1 MDLRHWFGCSFL
13 PGLCL
18 SLALI
23 PGLSSAAGK
32 CERLIVTGSPD
43 APPYLWQDPQNPKH
57 LIGASADLLQQVA
70 GELGIKVELL
80 YAGKRSQALDEV
92 RSGRMDMLADAPLM
106 VTELENLD
114 YIHPAML
121 ENDYLVWTRNDSLL
135 VYNEA
140 QDLHGHPGALS
151 EKARVSPSFG
161 TFAEQQLTLLRTPN
175 LTQAFQKL
183 LLGEVEFVL
192 AGRYSGMAM
201 VQTLGMAND
210 LMAHSQPID
219 KPGLYLAV
227 SHNSAC
233 NDPWLRGQLAKKMTE
248 LPASGLTEA
257 ALLRNIERWKAQGSQ
272 PQPQPVST
280 PKQ

>member
-1 MDLRHWFGCSFL
+1 MDLRVVWSLLGLTLL
-13 PGLCL
+13 PGLC
-18 SLALI
+18 A
-23 PGLSSAAGK
+23 AAGK
-32 CERLIVTGSPD
+32 CERLVVTGSPD

-92 RSGRMDMLADAPLM
+92 RSGRMDMLADASLT
-106 VTELENLD
+106 VSELESLD
-114 YIHPAML
+114 YIHPPLL
-121 ENDYLVWTRNDSLL
+121 ENDYLVWTRKDSPL
-135 VYNEA
+135 VYNNV
-140 QDLHGHPGALS
+140 QDLHGHPGAMS
-151 EKARVSPSFG
+151 EKSRVTSGFG
-161 TFAEQQLTLLRTPN
+161 TLAEQQLTLTRTPN

-201 VQTLGMAND
+201 AQTLGMTND
-210 LMAHSQPID
+210 LIARAQPVD
-219 KPGLYLAV
+219 SPGLFLAV

-257 ALLRNIERWKAQGSQ
+257 VLLSNIERWNAQLSQ
-272 PQPQPVST
+272 RQKQPVSA

>member
-1 MDLRHWFGCSFL
+1 MDLRRVCGWSLLLGLTVL
-13 PGLCL
+13 PA
-18 SLALI
+18 LAV
-23 PGLSSAAGK
+23 AAGK
-32 CERLIVTGSPD
+32 CERLVVTGSPD
-43 APPYLWQDPQNPKH
+43 APPYLWQDPQNPKY
-57 LIGASADLLQQVA
+57 LIGASADLLQHVA

-92 RSGRMDMLADAPLM
+92 RSGRMDMLADAPLT
-106 VTELENLD
+106 VSELDTLD
-114 YIHPAML
+114 YIHPPLL
-121 ENDYLVWTRNDSLL
+121 ENDYLVWTRKDSAL

-140 QDLHGHPGALS
+140 QDLHGHPGAVS
-151 EKARVSPSFG
+151 EKSRMTQAFG

-192 AGRYSGMAM
+192 AGRYSGMAAA
-201 VQTLGMAND
+201 QTLSMAND
-210 LMAHSQPID
+210 LIARPQPVD
-219 KPGLYLAV
+219 KPGLFLAV

-257 ALLRNIERWKAQGSQ
+257 VLQRNIERWKAQQQQQ
-272 PQPQPVST
+272 PQQPAST

>member
-1 MDLRHWFGCSFL
+1 MDLRRVFGWSMLLGLTVL
-13 PGLCL
+13 PVL
-18 SLALI
+18 SV
-23 PGLSSAAGK
+23 AAGK
-32 CERLIVTGSPD
+32 CERLIVAGSPD
-43 APPYLWQDPQNPKH
+43 APPYLWQDPQHPKH

-80 YAGKRSQALDEV
+80 YAGKRAQALDEV
-92 RSGRMDMLADAPLM
+92 RSGRMDMLADAPLT
-106 VTELENLD
+106 VSGLESLD
-114 YIHPAML
+114 YIHPPLL
-121 ENDYLVWTRNDSLL
+121 ENDYLVWTRKDSAL

-151 EKARVSPSFG
+151 EKARLTPAFG
-161 TFAEQQLTLLRTPN
+161 TFAEQQLTLAHTPN

-192 AGRYSGMAM
+192 AGRYSGMAAVQALSM
-201 VQTLGMAND
+201 VND
-210 LMAHSQPID
+210 LVARPRPVD
-219 KPGLYLAV
+219 KPGLFLAV

-248 LPASGLTEA
+248 LLASGLAEA
-257 ALLRNIERWKAQGSQ
+257 ALQRNVERWKLQQQRPA
-272 PQPQPVST
+272 ST

>member
-1 MDLRHWFGCSFL
+1 
-13 PGLCL
+13 
-18 SLALI
+18 
-23 PGLSSAAGK
+23 
-32 CERLIVTGSPD
+32 
-43 APPYLWQDPQNPKH
+43 
-57 LIGASADLLQQVA
+57 
-70 GELGIKVELL
+70 
-80 YAGKRSQALDEV
+80 
-92 RSGRMDMLADAPLM
+92 MDMLADAPLT
-106 VTELENLD
+106 VSELENLD
-114 YIHPAML
+114 YIHPPLL

-151 EKARVSPSFG
+151 EKARVTPSFG
-161 TFAEQQLTLLRTPN
+161 IFAEQQLTLVRTPN

-183 LLGEVEFVL
+183 LLNEVEFVL
-192 AGRYSGMAM
+192 AGRYSGMAL
-201 VQTLGMAND
+201 VQTLGMADD
-210 LMAHSQPID
+210 LMAHPHPID

-257 ALLRNIERWKAQGSQ
+257 ALLRNIERWKAQRSQ

>member
-1 MDLRHWFGCSFL
+1 MDLRRVGGWSLLLGLTML
-13 PGLCL
+13 PML
-18 SLALI
+18 SN
-23 PGLSSAAGK
+23 AAGK
-32 CERLIVTGSPD
+32 CERLVVTGSPD

-70 GELGIKVELL
+70 GELGIKVDLL

-92 RSGRMDMLADAPLM
+92 RTGRMDMLADASLT
-106 VTELENLD
+106 VSELQSLD
-114 YIHPAML
+114 YIHPPLL
-121 ENDYLVWTRNDSLL
+121 ENDYLVWTRKDSTL

-151 EKARVSPSFG
+151 EKSRMTPAFG
-161 TFAEQQLTLLRTPN
+161 TFAEQQLTLARTPN

-192 AGRYSGMAM
+192 AGRYSGMATA
-201 VQTLGMAND
+201 QTLNLSND
-210 LMAHSQPID
+210 LIARPQPID
-219 KPGLYLAV
+219 KPGLFLAV
-227 SHNSAC
+227 SHHSAC

-257 ALLRNIERWKAQGSQ
+257 VLQRNIERWKAQQQQS
-272 PQPQPVST
+272 PQQPVST

>member
-1 MDLRHWFGCSFL
+1 MDLRRVFGWSLLLGLTVL
-13 PGLCL
+13 PTL
-18 SLALI
+18 SV
-23 PGLSSAAGK
+23 AAGK
-32 CERLIVTGSPD
+32 CERLVVTGSPD

-57 LIGASADLLQQVA
+57 LIGASADLLQHVA

-92 RSGRMDMLADAPLM
+92 RSGRMDMLADAPLT
-106 VTELENLD
+106 VSELETLD
-114 YIHPAML
+114 YIHPPLL
-121 ENDYLVWTRNDSLL
+121 ENDYLVWTRKDSSL
-135 VYNEA
+135 VYNDA
-140 QDLHGHPGALS
+140 QDLHGHPGAVS
-151 EKARVSPSFG
+151 EKSRMTTAFG
-161 TFAEQQLTLLRTPN
+161 TFAEQQLTLTRTPN

-192 AGRYSGMAM
+192 AGRYSGMAAA
-201 VQTLGMAND
+201 QALSMAND
-210 LMAHSQPID
+210 LVARPQPVD
-219 KPGLYLAV
+219 KPGLFLAV

-257 ALLRNIERWKAQGSQ
+257 VLQRNIERWKAQQQQQQQ
-272 PQPQPVST
+272 PAST

>member
-1 MDLRHWFGCSFL
+1 MDLRRVCGWSMLVGLALL
-13 PGLCL
+13 PGF
-18 SLALI
+18 SN
-23 PGLSSAAGK
+23 AAGK

-80 YAGKRSQALDEV
+80 YAGKRFQALDEV
-92 RSGRMDMLADAPLM
+92 RSGRMDMLADASLT
-106 VTELENLD
+106 VSEFDFLD
-114 YIHPAML
+114 YIHPPLL
-121 ENDYLVWTRNDSLL
+121 ENDYLVWTRKDSPL
-135 VYNEA
+135 VYNDV
-140 QDLHGHPGALS
+140 QDLHGHSGAVS
-151 EKARVSPSFG
+151 EKSRLTSAFG
-161 TFAEQQLTLLRTPN
+161 TFAEQHLTLTRTSN

-183 LLGEVEFVL
+183 LLGEVEYVL

-201 VQTLGMAND
+201 AQTLGMAND
-210 LMAHSQPID
+210 LIVRGQPVD

-257 ALLRNIERWKAQGSQ
+257 VLQRNIERWDTQQKH
-272 PQPQPVST
+272 PVST
-280 PKQ
+280 QNSRDF

>member
-1 MDLRHWFGCSFL
+1 MDLRRVYGWSLLLGLMVL
-13 PGLCL
+13 PAL
-18 SLALI
+18 SV
-23 PGLSSAAGK
+23 AAGK
-32 CERLIVTGSPD
+32 CERLVVTGSPD

-57 LIGASADLLQQVA
+57 LIGASADLLRQVA

-92 RSGRMDMLADAPLM
+92 RSGRMDMLADASLT
-106 VTELENLD
+106 VSELESLD
-114 YIHPAML
+114 YIHPPLL
-121 ENDYLVWTRNDSLL
+121 ENDYLVWTRKDSTL

-151 EKARVSPSFG
+151 EKSRMTPAFG
-161 TFAEQQLTLLRTPN
+161 TFAEQQLTLTRTPN

-192 AGRYSGMAM
+192 TGRYSGMAAA
-201 VQTLGMAND
+201 QTLNLAND
-210 LMAHSQPID
+210 LIARPQPID
-219 KPGLYLAV
+219 KPGLFLAV

-257 ALLRNIERWKAQGSQ
+257 VLQRNIERWKAQQQQ
-272 PQPQPVST
+272 PQQSPQQPVST

>member
-1 MDLRHWFGCSFL
+1 MDLRRVCGWSLLLGLTLL
-13 PGLCL
+13 PTL
-18 SLALI
+18 SI
-23 PGLSSAAGK
+23 AAGK
-32 CERLIVTGSPD
+32 CERLVVTGSPD
-43 APPYLWQDPQNPKH
+43 APPYLWQDPQNPKY
-57 LIGASADLLQQVA
+57 LIGASADLLQHVA

-106 VTELENLD
+106 VSELENLD
-114 YIHPAML
+114 YIHPPLL
-121 ENDYLVWTRNDSLL
+121 ENNYLVWTRNDSLL

-140 QDLHGHPGALS
+140 QDLHDHPGALS
-151 EKARVSPSFG
+151 EKARVTPAFG
-161 TFAEQQLTLLRTPN
+161 TFAEQQLTLVRTPN

-183 LLGEVEFVL
+183 LLNEVEFVL

-201 VQTLGMAND
+201 VQTLGMADD
-210 LMAHSQPID
+210 LMAHPQPID

-257 ALLRNIERWKAQGSQ
+257 ALLRNIERWKAQLSQ

>member
-1 MDLRHWFGCSFL
+1 MDLRRMCSCSLLMSLMTL
-13 PGLCL
+13 PTL
-18 SLALI
+18 SL
-23 PGLSSAAGK
+23 AAGK
-32 CERLIVTGSPD
+32 CERLVVTGSPD

-70 GELGIKVELL
+70 AQLGIKVDLL

-92 RSGRMDMLADAPLM
+92 RSGRMDMLADAPL
-106 VTELENLD
+106 TLSELESLD
-114 YIHPAML
+114 YIHPPLL
-121 ENDYLVWTRNDSLL
+121 ENDYLVWTRKDSVL

-151 EKARVSPSFG
+151 EKARLTPQFG
-161 TFAEQQLTLLRTPN
+161 TFAEQQLSLIRTPN

-192 AGRYSGMAM
+192 AGRYSGMAAA
-201 VQTLGMAND
+201 QSLSMAND
-210 LMAHSQPID
+210 LIAREQPVD

-257 ALLRNIERWKAQGSQ
+257 ALQRNIERWKQQQQQ
-272 PQPQPVST
+272 PASA